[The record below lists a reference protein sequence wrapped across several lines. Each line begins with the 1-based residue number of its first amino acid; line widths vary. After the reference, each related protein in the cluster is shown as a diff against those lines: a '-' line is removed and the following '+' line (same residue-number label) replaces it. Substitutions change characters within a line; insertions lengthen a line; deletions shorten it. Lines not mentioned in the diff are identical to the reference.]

1 MEKKYSIDEILNAV
15 NDLQY
20 IEKSKKNISLKTN
33 QLIQNKSDI
42 PIKTLKLIEEAEKT
56 IKSNLQSE

>member
-42 PIKTLKLIEEAEKT
+42 PIKTLKLIEEAEKP